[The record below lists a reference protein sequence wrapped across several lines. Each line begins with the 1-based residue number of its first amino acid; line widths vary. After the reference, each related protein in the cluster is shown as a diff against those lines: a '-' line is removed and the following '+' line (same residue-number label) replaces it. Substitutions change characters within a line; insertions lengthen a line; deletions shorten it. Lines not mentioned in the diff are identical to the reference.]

1 LSILA
6 LHLNKQ
12 FSIAK
17 SDMGFFFMIASA
29 TYLPSCILIPKYIK
43 KTPPRVQMVSGF
55 MLLVISTL
63 MMGPSDY
70 LFLPNE
76 LWIICVG
83 LFLNGIFIVPSFV
96 LCLP

>member
-1 LSILA
+1 
-6 LHLNKQ
+6 
-12 FSIAK
+12 
-17 SDMGFFFMIASA
+17 
-29 TYLPSCILIPKYIK
+29 
-43 KTPPRVQMVSGF
+43 MVTGF

-63 MMGPSDY
+63 MMGPSEY

-96 LCLP
+96 LCLPQSDVLTNLKYKVVEGADTKLDGLLADN